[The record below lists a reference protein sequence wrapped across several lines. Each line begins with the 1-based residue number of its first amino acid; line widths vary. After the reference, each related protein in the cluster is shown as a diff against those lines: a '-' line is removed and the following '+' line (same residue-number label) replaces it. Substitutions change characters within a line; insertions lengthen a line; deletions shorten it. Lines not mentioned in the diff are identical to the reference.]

1 MEIHGGFGLNLMNTT
16 ALEWAEDQGLEDV
29 ELSLE
34 LSLGQAARLG
44 GNIPRGLMVYGRMPL
59 MLTRNCPAANGPKG
73 CLRCQTPPVL
83 TDRKGMHFPLQCAGG
98 CTEVLNCVPTVLAD
112 RKREIRGVDFVVFR
126 FSVENSVESEE
137 NYQAFHRGDKP
148 SGGYTRGLSDRGVD

>member
-1 MEIHGGFGLNLMNTT
+1 MKIHGGFSLNLMNTA
-16 ALEWAEDQGLEDV
+16 ALEWAEDQELEDV

-73 CLRCQTPPVL
+73 CLHCQTPPVL
-83 TDRKGMHFPLQCAGG
+83 TDRKGMHFPCNA
-98 CTEVLNCVPTVLAD
+98 
-112 RKREIRGVDFVVFR
+112 
-126 FSVENSVESEE
+126 
-137 NYQAFHRGDKP
+137 RGDAQKCSTVCLRFWRIGNAK
-148 SGGYTRGLSDRGVD
+148 SGELIL